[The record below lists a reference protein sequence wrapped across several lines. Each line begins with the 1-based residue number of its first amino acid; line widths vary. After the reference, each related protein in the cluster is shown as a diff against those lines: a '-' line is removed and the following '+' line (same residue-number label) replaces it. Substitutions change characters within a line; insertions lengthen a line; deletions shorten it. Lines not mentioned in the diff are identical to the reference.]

1 MGYYSGVKEGLDTL
15 SQNAQR
21 KAQTNLTNSE
31 TDTQDQETQLKQTQV
46 AKAKYDL
53 QQQQSNDDDQDRAKA
68 ILQKA
73 MDATSY
79 DEKGQIVQD
88 TNSTI
93 ANTLM
98 NAGKQILGT
107 DPKTGLELIKQSN
120 AASNTA
126 ALSQYHTAEAKKYQ
140 LGMANDLYAQ
150 TAPDGSD
157 WANTQDRLSE
167 VGVVV
172 PDQFKTW
179 SPETAAWVNRRAVQ
193 STAAIKVLNANQKVV
208 ANDIKQQQ
216 VDVNQFKADTQAKA
230 QQAKEAK
237 TQAGYKPL
245 AGKPLDS
252 TLTELNTDDN
262 FSGLNAGVKLQA
274 TQDYSNQIQ
283 QNITAGMP
291 AEIARATARN
301 TILGRIK
308 NNTFGSNTYIGA
320 QPTNTQQ
327 TIAPIN
333 GAPKVGT
340 IVKGWTF
347 LGGDP
352 SNPSAWKK

>member
-21 KAQTNLTNSE
+21 TQQTALYKAN
-31 TDTQDQETQLKQTQV
+31 TDTTN
-46 AKAKYDL
+46 YDL
-53 QQQQSNDDDQDRAKA
+53 QQKQAADEQQDRAKQ
-68 ILQKA
+68 ILQNA
-73 MDATSY
+73 IDATSY
-79 DEKGQIVQD
+79 DEKGQVVQD

-98 NAGKQILGT
+98 SAGKQILGT

-126 ALSQYHTAEAKKYQ
+126 ALSQYHIAEAKKYQ
-140 LGMANDLYAQ
+140 LGVANDLYAQ

-179 SPETAAWVNRRAVQ
+179 SPETATWVNRRAVQ
-193 STAAIKVLNANQKVV
+193 STAAIKVLGANQKVV

-216 VDVNQFKADTQAKA
+216 VDVNQFNADTKAKA

-245 AGKPLDS
+245 SGKPLES
-252 TLTELNTDDN
+252 TLAELNTNGSFENLD
-262 FSGLNAGVKLQA
+262 AGIKLQA

-308 NNTFGSNTYIGA
+308 NNTFSSNTYTGA
-320 QPTNTQQ
+320 QPANTQQ
-327 TIAPIN
+327 TTAPIN
-333 GAPKVGT
+333 GAPKVGSV
-340 IVKGWTF
+340 IKGWTF

>member
-21 KAQTNLTNSE
+21 TAQTNLTNANTE
-31 TDTQDQETQLKQTQV
+31 TTQ
-46 AKAKYDL
+46 YDL
-53 QQQQSNDDDQDRAKA
+53 EQKKASDDEQDRAKA
-68 ILQKA
+68 ILQNA

-79 DEKGQIVQD
+79 DENGKVVQD
-88 TNSTI
+88 TNTTI
-93 ANTLM
+93 ADTLM

-120 AASNTA
+120 QAANTA

-140 LGMANDLYAQ
+140 LGVANDLYAQ

-193 STAAIKVLNANQKVV
+193 STAAIKVLTANQKVV

-216 VDVNQFKADTQAKA
+216 VDVNQFNADTKAKQQQA
-230 QQAKEAK
+230 QQAK

-245 AGKPLDS
+245 AGKALES
-252 TLTELNTDDN
+252 TLGELNTDDN
-262 FSGLNAGVKLQA
+262 FNDLNAGVKLQA
-274 TQDYSNQIQ
+274 TQDYGNEIT
-283 QNITAGMP
+283 QNITSGMP
-291 AEIARATARN
+291 PEIARATARN

-308 NNTFGSNTYIGA
+308 NNTFGSNAYTGA
-320 QPTNTQQ
+320 QPANT
-327 TIAPIN
+327 TPVN
-333 GAPKVGT
+333 GAPKVGS